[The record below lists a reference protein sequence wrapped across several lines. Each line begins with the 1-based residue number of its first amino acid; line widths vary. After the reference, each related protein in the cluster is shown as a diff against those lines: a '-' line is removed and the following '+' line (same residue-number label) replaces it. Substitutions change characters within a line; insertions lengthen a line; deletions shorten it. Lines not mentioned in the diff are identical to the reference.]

1 MIKMPDT
8 LSAKL
13 AEEKKRALAE
23 MKLAR
28 SAWIDDP
35 TDENWRHFCECKR
48 TCRLLGCI
56 F

>member
-1 MIKMPDT
+1 MFKTTEP
-8 LSAKL
+8 L
-13 AEEKKRALAE
+13 AEQKKRALAE

-35 TDENWRHFCECKR
+35 TDENWRRFCECER